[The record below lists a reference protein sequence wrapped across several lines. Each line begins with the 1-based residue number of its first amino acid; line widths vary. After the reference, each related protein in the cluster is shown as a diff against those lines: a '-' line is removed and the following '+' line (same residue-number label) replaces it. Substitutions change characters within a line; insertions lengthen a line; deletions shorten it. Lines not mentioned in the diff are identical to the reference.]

1 MASNLNKSE
10 EEDEEGN
17 GDNKEETK
25 RRKVLL
31 ISLIKHLRAG
41 LFHMKN
47 LKPVRKL

>member
-10 EEDEEGN
+10 EEDKEGN

-31 ISLIKHLRAG
+31 ILVIKHLRAG
-41 LFHMKN
+41 LSQMKN